1 MSSAR
6 LEVLQQENARLTV
19 VVSDLT
25 DRLAEATGE
34 LQSALGRVT
43 QLQQQLDWFKRQ
55 LFGRTSEKRLEFDEV
70 EQTNLFA
77 ALGIETPPQREVPTR
92 EIHYRRRE
100 KCRDGAVNES
110 GLRFDETVPVETIRV
125 VDPAIEAIPEAER
138 EVVGEKV
145 SHRLAQEPGSYKIL
159 KYVRAV
165 VKRRDTGQVL
175 TPPAPVNVLE
185 RTSVDVSFLAGMLI
199 DKFRYHLPLYRQ
211 HQRLADSGIRVSR
224 RSLTNWAGRAVDLLA
239 PVRAAQAAHILE
251 GDVIAMDETS
261 IKAGRVAPGKMR
273 TAYFWPVYGE
283 DDEIVFHYA
292 PNRRHEHVQAFLG
305 NFGGTLLSDG
315 YAAYAAYAGRR
326 GLVHG
331 QCWSHCRRGYVDAQA
346 SEPEA
351 VAQAL
356 SLIGALYA
364 HEKVIRKKK
373 LDGPAK
379 LAYRREHSAPAVDA
393 FFAWCVQQRKR
404 LDLLPSNP
412 FAKALV
418 YTTERETGLRVFLE
432 DPDVA
437 LDTNH
442 LERSIRP
449 IATGRKN
456 WLFAWK
462 ELGAERVGV
471 IQSLLTTCRLQE
483 VDPYTYLVDVLQR
496 VGEHPAKRVLE
507 LTPRVW
513 KTRFADRPLRSDLD
527 RGRDPP
533 LQ

>member
-1 MSSAR
+1 M
-6 LEVLQQENARLTV
+6 
-19 VVSDLT
+19 
-25 DRLAEATGE
+25 
-34 LQSALGRVT
+34 
-43 QLQQQLDWFKRQ
+43 
-55 LFGRTSEKRLEFDEV
+55 
-70 EQTNLFA
+70 
-77 ALGIETPPQREVPTR
+77 
-92 EIHYRRRE
+92 
-100 KCRDGAVNES
+100 
-110 GLRFDETVPVETIRV
+110 
-125 VDPAIEAIPEAER
+125 
-138 EVVGEKV
+138 
-145 SHRLAQEPGSYKIL
+145 
-159 KYVRAV
+159 
-165 VKRRDTGQVL
+165 
-175 TPPAPVNVLE
+175 
-185 RTSVDVSFLAGMLI
+185 
-199 DKFRYHLPLYRQ
+199 
-211 HQRLADSGIRVSR
+211 
-224 RSLTNWAGRAVDLLA
+224 
-239 PVRAAQAAHILE
+239 
-251 GDVIAMDETS
+251 
-261 IKAGRVAPGKMR
+261 
-273 TAYFWPVYGE
+273 
-283 DDEIVFHYA
+283 
-292 PNRRHEHVQAFLG
+292 
-305 NFGGTLLSDG
+305 
-315 YAAYAAYAGRR
+315 
-326 GLVHG
+326 
-331 QCWSHCRRGYVDAQA
+331 DAQA

-404 LDLLPSNP
+404 LDVLPSNP

>member
-1 MSSAR
+1 M
-6 LEVLQQENARLTV
+6 NAA
-19 VVSDLT
+19 VSDLT
-25 DRLAEATGE
+25 ERLAEATGQ

-55 LFGRTSEKRLEFDEV
+55 LFGRKSEKRLEFDEV
-70 EQTNLFA
+70 EQANLFA
-77 ALGIETPPQREVPTR
+77 ALGIESPPEREVPTH
-92 EIHYRRRE
+92 EIRYRRRE

-138 EVVGEKV
+138 EVIGEKV

-159 KYVRAV
+159 KYVRPV
-165 VKRRDTGQVL
+165 VKRRDTGRVL
-175 TPPAPVNVLE
+175 TPPAPANVLE

-211 HQRLADSGIRVSR
+211 HQRLADGGIRVSR
-224 RSLTNWAGRAVDLLA
+224 RSLTNWAGRAVDLLE
-239 PVRAAQAAHILE
+239 PVCAAQAAHILE
-251 GDVIAMDETS
+251 GDVVAMDETT

-273 TAYFWPVYGE
+273 TAYFWPIYGE

-292 PNRRHEHVQAFLG
+292 PNRRHEHVAAFLG
-305 NFGGTLLSDG
+305 DYRGTLLSDG

-326 GLVHG
+326 GLVHA
-331 QCWSHCRRGYVDAQA
+331 QCWSHARRGYVDAQA
-346 SEPEA
+346 SEPES
-351 VAQAL
+351 VAEAL
-356 SLIGALYA
+356 SLIGVLYA

-373 LDGPAK
+373 FEGPAK

-404 LDLLPSNP
+404 GDLLPSNP
-412 FAKALV
+412 FAKALM
-418 YTTERETGLRVFLE
+418 YTTEREAGLRVFLE
-432 DPDVA
+432 DPDVS

-449 IATGRKN
+449 IPTGRRN
-456 WLFAWK
+456 WLFAWT

-483 VDPYTYLVDVLQR
+483 VDPYIYLVDVLQR
-496 VGEHPAKRVLE
+496 VGEHPANRVLE

-513 KTRFADRPLRSDLD
+513 KTLFADRPLRSDLD